1 MNKRDLLIEIGLEEM
16 PARFVTDAMNQ
27 LSDKVTG
34 WLMENNISFEQV
46 KGYSTPRRLAVL
58 VTDVAE
64 KQEDVELEAKGPASK
79 IALDQDGNWSKAA
92 IGFTRGQGL
101 SVQDIYFKEIN
112 GIEYAHVKKFIKGQE
127 TKDALGELENVIKNL
142 SFPKNMR
149 WGDKELRYV
158 RPVKWIVGLF
168 GDEIVPL
175 SITNVTSNNK
185 TWGHRFLGEEVE
197 ITSAR
202 EYEKLLMSQY
212 VIADSMERKEAIIN
226 QIKIL
231 EEENK
236 WVIPIDEDLLEE
248 VTNLVEYPTAFYG
261 KFEEE
266 FLNLPGDVLITSMR
280 EHQRYFPV
288 KDQNGALQ
296 PFFVA
301 VRNGDHKHL
310 ETVARGNEKVL
321 RARLSD
327 ADFFYKEDQKLN
339 IDDLLK
345 KLDKIIFHEELGSL
359 GDKVRRIQRV
369 SEHISQLLELDG
381 DAKQKIDRASQICK
395 FDLVT
400 NMVYEFPELQ
410 GVMGE
415 RYARVSGEDEAVAVA
430 INEHY
435 MPRHADDK
443 SPTSITGAVISIAD
457 KLDTIVGC
465 FSIGIIP
472 TGSQDPYALR
482 RMAAGVV
489 QILLDKD
496 WNVKLED
503 LLEFTLQQFED
514 TNIAKR
520 EKQETINDLVHF
532 FKLRI
537 KHELNTRNIRYDII
551 DAVLGTTIGNIG
563 SIVKKA
569 EVLENSKNNQD
580 FKEVIESLGRVINI
594 SKKGEKVDIDPTLF
608 VSDEEK
614 YLYDRFT
621 EVNPKVMQNLSDNN
635 VEEAFRLLASLREAI
650 DNYFEN
656 TMVMAEDEAI
666 RRNRL
671 AQMVQL
677 ADTIYL
683 IGDMNSII
691 VK

>member
-1 MNKRDLLIEIGLEEM
+1 MDKRDLLIEIGLEEM

-64 KQEDVELEAKGPASK
+64 KQEDVELEAKGPARK
-79 IALDQDGNWSKAA
+79 IALDQEGNWSKAA

-101 SVQDIYFKEIN
+101 SAQEIYFKEIN

-127 TKDALGELENVIKNL
+127 TKNALGELENVIKNL

-185 TWGHRFLGEEVE
+185 TWGHRFLGEEIE

-212 VIADSMERKEAIIN
+212 VIADSMERKEAIVN

-266 FLNLPGDVLITSMR
+266 FLNLPEEVLITSMR

-327 ADFFYKEDQKLN
+327 ADFFYKEDQKLK

-345 KLDKIIFHEELGSL
+345 KLDKIIFHEELGSI
-359 GDKVRRIQRV
+359 GDKVRRIQRI
-369 SEHISQLLELDG
+369 SEHISHLLDLDG
-381 DAKQKIDRASQICK
+381 DSQQKVDRASQICK

-415 RYARVSGEDEAVAVA
+415 RYARVIGEDEAVAVA

-435 MPRHADDK
+435 MPRHADDQ
-443 SPTSITGAVISIAD
+443 SPTSVTGAVISIAD

-489 QILLDKD
+489 QILLDKA
-496 WNVKLED
+496 WNVQLED
-503 LLEFTLQQFED
+503 LLEFTLQQFVD

-520 EKQETINDLVHF
+520 EKQETSSDLIQF

-614 YLYDRFT
+614 YLYERYT
-621 EVNPKVMQNLSDNN
+621 EVNPKVIQNLSDNN
-635 VEEAFRLLASLREAI
+635 VEEAFRLLSSLREAI

-671 AQMVQL
+671 AQMVHL

>member
-1 MNKRDLLIEIGLEEM
+1 MSNRDLLIEIGLEEM

-27 LSDKVTG
+27 LSDKVTN
-34 WLMENNISFEQV
+34 WLLEHNVAFEQV
-46 KGYSTPRRLAVL
+46 DPFSTPRRLAVL
-58 VTDVAE
+58 VHNVAE
-64 KQEDVELEAKGPASK
+64 KQEDIELEAKGPAKK
-79 IALDQDGNWSKAA
+79 IALDQDGNWTKAA
-92 IGFTRGQGL
+92 IGFTRGQGAT
-101 SVQDIYFKEIN
+101 VEDIYFKEIN
-112 GIEYAHVKKFIKGQE
+112 GVEYAHINKFIKGKDTKE
-127 TKDALGELENVIKNL
+127 TLSELQDVVTHL

-149 WGDKELRYV
+149 WGDSDLRYV
-158 RPVKWIVGLF
+158 RPIKWIVALF
-168 GDEIVPL
+168 GDEIIPL
-175 SITNVTSNNK
+175 TITNVTSSNK

-197 ITSAR
+197 ITSPG

-212 VIADSMERKEAIIN
+212 VIADYLERKEAIQN

-231 EEENK
+231 EEDNK
-236 WVIPIDEDLLEE
+236 WEVPIDADLLEE

-266 FLNLPGDVLITSMR
+266 FLTLPEDVLITSMR

-288 KDQNGALQ
+288 KDKNGSLL

-327 ADFFYKEDQKLN
+327 ADFFYMEDQKLK
-339 IDDLLK
+339 IDELIQ
-345 KLDKIIFHEELGSL
+345 KLDKIIYHEEIGSI
-359 GDKVRRIQRV
+359 GDKVRRIQLITKHV
-369 SEHISQLLELDG
+369 ADLLGLDNETK
-381 DAKQKIDRASQICK
+381 DHANRAAQICK

-415 RYARVSGEDEAVAVA
+415 RYARLNGESESVAIA

-435 MPRHADDK
+435 MPRHAEDQ
-443 SPTSITGAVISIAD
+443 SPGSTIGALISMAD

-482 RMAAGVV
+482 RMASGVV
-489 QILLDKD
+489 QILLDKG
-496 WNVKLED
+496 WKINLEELFDYVLD
-503 LLEFTLQQFED
+503 LFVVA
-514 TNIAKR
+514 NIAKS
-520 EKQETINDLVHF
+520 EKQEIDKELVQF

-537 KHELNTRNIRYDII
+537 KHELNSRNIRYDII
-551 DAVLGTTIGNIG
+551 DAVLGTSIGNVGLI
-563 SIVKKA
+563 IKKA
-569 EVLENSKNNQD
+569 EMLEKMKEQPD
-580 FKEVIESLGRVINI
+580 FKPMIESLSRVVNI
-594 SKKGEKVDIDPTLF
+594 SKKGEKADIDPSLF
-608 VSDEEK
+608 QSDEEK
-614 YLYDRFT
+614 HLYEKFI
-621 EVNPKVMQNLSDNN
+621 EVKPKVIESLENHQ
-635 VEEAFRLLASLREAI
+635 VEDAFRILASLRELI
-650 DNYFEN
+650 DQYFEH
-656 TMVMAEDEAI
+656 TMVMAEDKSI
-666 RRNRL
+666 RNNRL

-677 ADTIYL
+677 ASVIYL